1 MSDDESV
8 VVVIHDMWALAFW
21 RRGDKIWTSVRN
33 SWRDNVSDVLFH
45 KGKFYAV
52 TCDGELAIIHID
64 TINPYI
70 ELLTDR
76 IKKILDRRIYLA
88 ADSVSEGF
96 FIFMR
101 IKSNIHMTLD
111 FKIYEV
117 VLAETGEYKRDLVEV
132 RSLGDRI
139 VFLGQN
145 SSMVVVASKFPVEG
159 NCIYFTDDLLEAKLH
174 EPPIGI
180 GCIDLGVF
188 NVEDRTIQPLLPDR
202 YHPTFSPP
210 VWITPPW

>member
-52 TCDGELAIIHID
+52 KCDGELAIIHID

-76 IKKILDRRIYLA
+76 IKKILDRRIYSA

-117 VLAETGEYKRDLVEV
+117 VLAETGDWRVQKGSGGSE
-132 RSLGDRI
+132 
-139 VFLGQN
+139 
-145 SSMVVVASKFPVEG
+145 
-159 NCIYFTDDLLEAKLH
+159 KL
-174 EPPIGI
+174 
-180 GCIDLGVF
+180 
-188 NVEDRTIQPLLPDR
+188 R
-202 YHPTFSPP
+202 
-210 VWITPPW
+210 